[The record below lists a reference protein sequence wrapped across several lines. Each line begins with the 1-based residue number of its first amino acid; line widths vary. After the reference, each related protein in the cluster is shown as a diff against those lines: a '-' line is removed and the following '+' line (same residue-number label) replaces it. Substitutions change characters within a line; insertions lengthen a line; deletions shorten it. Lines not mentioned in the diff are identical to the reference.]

1 MQYNRI
7 IGGKS
12 VCIFLGVL
20 IFSSSGYPQQWDLRG
35 QLSFSV
41 NASNDPSAERSNID
55 QLIGYIPTLSVY
67 PEQSLFEGIDFEAAL
82 NLNVQFDGFF
92 GSGNKGTDGSSEF
105 HRLWVRYSSESVE
118 FRYGLQKIAFGPGL
132 ILRPLRWFD
141 SLDPKDPTGQTD
153 AVTSARFR
161 YFGKHDVTYW
171 GWAVHPENSEL
182 FSPGGRIELPVPVVG
197 ELGLTYHHRPG
208 YEGDKIPDNSGMPFV
223 HQSSQEDRY
232 GIDIRADVVI
242 GIWAEAVVAK
252 SSGGN
257 PFYRI
262 DRSVYMI
269 GGDYTLS
276 VGNGLYLL
284 AEHMFDRVES
294 KFLRTQFNRE
304 FTAFMMNYPI
314 GIFDQVALIFE
325 YDWDGDRMFNFLKIS
340 RTYDNLTVNLILFDN
355 PKRKKLNE
363 VELSGAGNAGF
374 GTGFQ
379 AVLVYNH

>member
-1 MQYNRI
+1 LQHNRI

-12 VCIFLGVL
+12 VCILLGVL

-82 NLNVQFDGFF
+82 NLNAQFDGFF
-92 GSGNKGTDGSSEF
+92 GSGNKGADGSSEF

-153 AVTSARFR
+153 AVTSARLR
-161 YFGKHDVTYW
+161 YFGKHGVTYW
-171 GWAVHPENSEL
+171 GWAVHPENSDL
-182 FSPGGRIELPVPVVG
+182 FSPGGRIEFPIPIVG

-208 YEGDKIPDNSGMPFV
+208 YKGNKIPNHSGVPFV

-232 GIDIRADVVI
+232 GIDLRADLFL
-242 GIWAEAVVAK
+242 GFWGEAVKAN
-252 SSGGN
+252 SSGGIGIVN
-257 PFYRI
+257 RTL
-262 DRSVYMI
+262 YMI
-269 GGDYTLS
+269 GGDYTIPIA
-276 VGNGLYLL
+276 NGFYLL
-284 AEHMFDRVES
+284 TEYLVDEIES
-294 KFLRTQFNRE
+294 GFPDKTVKHE
-304 FTAFMMNYPI
+304 YSAFMMNYPI

-355 PKRKKLNE
+355 PKRE
-363 VELSGAGNAGF
+363 EFSEIELSGAGYAGF
-374 GTGFQ
+374 GSGFQ

>member
-1 MQYNRI
+1 MQHNRI
-7 IGGKS
+7 IRGES
-12 VCIFLGVL
+12 VCILLSVL
-20 IFSSSGYPQQWDLRG
+20 FFSSFGYPQQWDLRG

-41 NASNDPSAERSNID
+41 NASNDPSAGRSNID
-55 QLIGYIPTLSVY
+55 QLVGYIPTLSVY
-67 PEQSLFEGIDFEAAL
+67 PEQSLLEGIDFEAAL
-82 NLNVQFDGFF
+82 NLNAQFDGFF
-92 GSGNKGTDGSSEF
+92 GSGNKGADESSEF

-153 AVTSARFR
+153 AVTAARFR
-161 YFGKHDVTYW
+161 YFGKHDITYW
-171 GWAVHPENSEL
+171 GWAVHPENSDL

-197 ELGLTYHHRPG
+197 ELGLTFHHRPG
-208 YEGDKIPDNSGMPFV
+208 YKGNKIPDNSGMPFV

-232 GIDIRADVVI
+232 GIDVRADAVI
-242 GIWAEAVVAK
+242 GLWAEAVAAK
-252 SSGGN
+252 SSEGD

-262 DRSVYMI
+262 DHNVYMI
-269 GGDYTLS
+269 GGDYTLP
-276 VGNGLYLL
+276 VGNGIYVL

-294 KFLRTQFNRE
+294 KFLKTQFNRE
-304 FTAFMMNYPI
+304 FTAFMLNYPI

-325 YDWDGDRMFNFLKIS
+325 YDWDGDRMFNFLRIS

-355 PKRKKLNE
+355 PKRDEFSE
-363 VELSGAGNAGF
+363 VELSGAGYAGF
-374 GTGFQ
+374 GSGFQ